1 MVVPNVQLAVLE
13 NCVPG
18 EFGGM
23 ALLSTTVTLSTIC
36 CPAGIGG
43 KPLNVSS
50 PLAFV
55 PPKGTGTPLPFK
67 AALLF
72 TKLSDTPVALRL
84 SVTVTWSTSTFSPL
98 DWTQP
103 QNVALTAG
111 GKGRWK

>member
-18 EFGGM
+18 EFGGT

-43 KPLNVSS
+43 KLLKVSS

-55 PPKGTGTPLPFK
+55 TVKSTGAPLPFQ

-72 TKLSDTPVALRL
+72 TYLSDTPVALML
-84 SVTVTWSTSTFSPL
+84 SVTSTCPPPPFDPLGVT
-98 DWTQP
+98 
-103 QNVALTAG
+103 
-111 GKGRWK
+111 